1 MKKIFIDNKEYREYN
16 KNYYISGMGEV
27 YSLKSHKIL
36 KPLLNKARGKEYLY
50 VDIYEN
56 GIKKHKKI
64 HRLVYQTWID
74 KLNEDEQVNHK
85 DDNSLNNNYH
95 NLYKGTQKQNIED
108 CKKNNN
114 RIGYLY
120 KLILFDKKNNNKI
133 IFCPAKKFIEY
144 SGQNSNNGSIKK
156 FFNKNWFKE
165 RYEIIEYK
173 RIKNKNEYE
182 SVTTKGDECSPVE

>member
-16 KNYYISGMGEV
+16 KNYYVSGIGEV

-36 KPLLNKARGKEYLY
+36 KPLLNKTRGKEYLY

-56 GIKKHKKI
+56 GVKKHKKI

-85 DDNSLNNNYH
+85 DDNSLNNNYY